1 MSEQEFKIRLLT
13 SNQYSEFYFYASI
26 DELEEYLNETLAIT
40 PEQFLECYTL
50 VQSRQFFEWIKVKSN
65 QINQNELKETNEE
78 LKEPKEPKEPKE
90 QE

>member
-1 MSEQEFKIRLLT
+1 MSEQEYKIKLLT

-40 PEQFLECYTL
+40 PEQFLECCTMG
-50 VQSRQFFEWIKVKSN
+50 QSRQFFEWIKSKSN
-65 QINQNELKETNEE
+65 QRNQNEQKETNEE
-78 LKEPKEPKEPKE
+78 PKEVKE

>member
-1 MSEQEFKIRLLT
+1 MSEQEYKLKLLT

-26 DELEEYLNETLAIT
+26 DELEEYLNETLTIT

-50 VQSRQFFEWIKVKSN
+50 GQSRQFFEWIKAKAN
-65 QINQNELKETNEE
+65 QRNQNEQKETNEE
-78 LKEPKEPKEPKE
+78 LKEAEE

>member
-1 MSEQEFKIRLLT
+1 MSEQEYKIKLLT

-40 PEQFLECYTL
+40 PEQFLECCT
-50 VQSRQFFEWIKVKSN
+50 VGQSRQFFEWIKAKSKQSN
-65 QINQNELKETNEE
+65 QKQQKVINEEE
-78 LKEPKEPKEPKE
+78 LKE

>member
-1 MSEQEFKIRLLT
+1 MSEQEYKIKLLT

-40 PEQFLECYTL
+40 PEQFLECCTL
-50 VQSRQFFEWIKVKSN
+50 GQSRQFFEWIKAKSN
-65 QINQNELKETNEE
+65 QRNQNELKETNEE
-78 LKEPKEPKEPKE
+78 LKETKE